1 MAQAGLEQVTARSFR
16 DLDQFC
22 RRGDA
27 SGISYYV
34 SEGKPYTLDFSSD
47 EDFICLVLGDITNL
61 TKFDDDKE
69 LDLTLIGGSINYHPK
84 GGHYRVKASEVRH
97 GFMAFKFSDYFQSV
111 IDEAN
116 LSGVRR
122 RGNQINLQSQTIKPL
137 VRYARERLHR
147 PDPLLTFELQY
158 LATAGYLETLRKL
171 GAAPAVARDS
181 LSESQFR
188 IIDEYID
195 TNLEWKITC
204 ADLAREVEL
213 PLRAIFDA
221 VKVRTGY
228 SLYRFVLEKRIKR
241 AQEMLAQSSVTISE
255 VAVACG
261 FCSQQ
266 HLTSTFSRKLGVT
279 PQHFRLSTER
289 RG

>member
-1 MAQAGLEQVTARSFR
+1 MASAGLEQVTAKSFR
-16 DLDQFC
+16 DLDQCC
-22 RRGDA
+22 RRGNA

-84 GGHYRVKASEVRH
+84 GGHYRVNASEVRH
-97 GFMAFKFSDYFQSV
+97 GFIAFKFSDYFQSV
-111 IDEAN
+111 IDEPN

-122 RGNQINLQSQTIKPL
+122 CGNQINLQSQTIKPL

-147 PDPLLTFELQY
+147 PDPFLTFELQY
-158 LATAGYLETLRKL
+158 LATAGYLETLRRL
-171 GAAPAVARDS
+171 GAAPAVARDA
-181 LSESQFR
+181 LSDSQFR
-188 IIDEYID
+188 IIDEYVD
-195 TNLEWKITC
+195 ANLEWKITC

-221 VKVRTGY
+221 VKIRTGY

-241 AQEMLAQSSVTISE
+241 AQEMLAQSNVTIGE
-255 VAVACG
+255 IAVACG